1 LCFSGGGFAF
11 ALFFF
16 LRFSRP
22 TAGRVLFLLQGGG
35 LEEKFE
41 IGIPDITGL
50 QILYTNDLHGQVE
63 RMPFVSTL
71 VKEKRWKDGPSL
83 LLDSGDWS
91 RGHSLCERFEGMP
104 MVEIMNAIG
113 YDAVGLGEGEFGWPL
128 PAMTKWAEKA
138 AFPLVCSNVFAGGDT
153 PPPFVQRWVQKK
165 VGPLSVGIFGLSY
178 PVKTAGNLHLE
189 EPAGVVG
196 EVLRHFSDEGVQV
209 VILLSQLGLPE
220 DMALARAFPRISVIV
235 GGRSH
240 HFLPHY
246 LKENET
252 YILQS
257 GSDAQ
262 YLGAFTLE
270 LGSVISLASFP
281 DLSKKGKKSR
291 T

>member
-1 LCFSGGGFAF
+1 
-11 ALFFF
+11 
-16 LRFSRP
+16 
-22 TAGRVLFLLQGGG
+22 
-35 LEEKFE
+35 
-41 IGIPDITGL
+41 
-50 QILYTNDLHGQVE
+50 
-63 RMPFVSTL
+63 MPFVSTL
-71 VKEKRWKDGPSL
+71 VKEKRWKEGPSL
-83 LLDSGDWS
+83 LVDSGDWS
-91 RGHSLCERFEGMP
+91 RGHPLCERFEGMP

-113 YDAVGLGEGEFGWPL
+113 YDAVGLGEGEFGWPV

-138 AFPLVCSNVFAGGDT
+138 AFPFICSNVFVRGKI
-153 PPPFVQRWVQKK
+153 PPPFVRRWVEKK

-178 PVKTAGNLHLE
+178 PVKVTDNLHLE
-189 EPAGVVG
+189 APAGVVG
-196 EVLRHFSDEGVQV
+196 EVLQHFRDEGVHV
-209 VILLSQLGLPE
+209 VILLSQLGLEE
-220 DMALARAFPRISVIV
+220 DMALARSFPRISVIV

-270 LGSVISLASFP
+270 LGNVVSLASFP
-281 DLSKKGKKSR
+281 EISKQGKKFM